1 MKKELQS
8 QGKREKHIDYDVT
21 SHIRDVNGHEIFKNN
36 RLTSQFLSNIQEF
49 RCWLECDR
57 KISKT

>member
-36 RLTSQFLSNIQEF
+36 RLTSQFLSNYTVNF
-49 RCWLECDR
+49 RKNLP
-57 KISKT
+57 

>member
-36 RLTSQFLSNIQEF
+36 RLASPLVCNHKGMQLLSG
-49 RCWLECDR
+49 
-57 KISKT
+57 